1 MFLVVLYFAI
11 MLLPCLPLLIAA
23 IVMAFE
29 NQAGRYRRLTEA
41 RAALERIGTA
51 VEPIPASA

>member
-1 MFLVVLYFAI
+1 MSLVVLYFAI

-23 IVMAFE
+23 TVIAFE
-29 NQAGRYRRLTEA
+29 NLAGHYRRLTDA
-41 RAALERIGTA
+41 RAALQRIATA